1 MKLYKD
7 IVVDLCKPY
16 PLVVMHVPQYNTA
29 WGARVT
35 LVADGQ
41 IIVPDKETIN
51 AYIKKPDGEV
61 VYASCTLSGE
71 KILVSFDEQ
80 ATAVPGP
87 SEVELQLIS
96 NGDNLTSPIYQ
107 MVVDKSN
114 IDYAMLT
121 STSEFGALLDALD
134 TVNGLN
140 VIDPANATA
149 SDIGMPAD
157 AYYTGQALENHE
169 TRIAANETAISQQN
183 EKIDI
188 RVIKNVKLVFS
199 TVTVAK
205 TVNELGDYYGTIN
218 LATDTSVQLP
228 EGVIAII
235 PLGGATRIDEP
246 GYVGAVAP
254 YKWQSAYLANKQ
266 WGVVAP
272 TAGTYGVVFA
282 CLY

>member
-87 SEVELQLIS
+87 LEVELQLIS

-134 TVNGLN
+134 TVNGLT

-183 EKIDI
+183 EKMSKTFNISGYSSIADMVSSAGIGIYIVHGSNNNIKEFSEIGYNTSSWFAGILVKFTEIDYI
-188 RVIKNVKLVFS
+188 LIGNNNRIS
-199 TVTVAK
+199 
-205 TVNELGDYYGTIN
+205 GDYALSARGRSDNTSFLNYRIN
-218 LATDTSVQLP
+218 
-228 EGVIAII
+228 
-235 PLGGATRIDEP
+235 
-246 GYVGAVAP
+246 
-254 YKWQSAYLANKQ
+254 
-266 WGVVAP
+266 
-272 TAGTYGVVFA
+272 
-282 CLY
+282 